1 MTLRSLLVATDFS
14 QDARHAA
21 YRAAILAGEKGAQ
34 LQLLHVVSR
43 PSLDALLEVFRLHPG
58 GEAALVG
65 DVQTM
70 LTELAEAITRE
81 IGIAVN
87 PRVAVGHVLDEILAA
102 SEHADMLLLGVRGL
116 NPLRDLILG
125 TTAERLLRKCRRPV
139 LVVKRP
145 PSSGYGKVLV
155 PVDFSP
161 HSATALKLAAQVAST
176 ASITVVHAFDVPFEG
191 KLRLAD
197 VSNDEI
203 ERYRTQARR
212 QAQARIHALIQT
224 GDRHAQRL
232 NDVVEQGD
240 PRRLILAKEKQL
252 GADLIVI
259 GKHGSMIEDL
269 LIGSVT
275 RHILSD
281 SKCDVL
287 VDTTGVTQV
296 AA

>member
-14 QDARHAA
+14 DDAGHAA
-21 YRAAILAGEKGAQ
+21 HRAAVLAAEKGGQ
-34 LQLLHVVSR
+34 LELLHVISR
-43 PSLDALLEVFRLHPG
+43 PSLDALRDMFRSHPG
-58 GEAALVG
+58 
-65 DVQTM
+65 
-70 LTELAEAITRE
+70 AEATLMDDVRVTLSKMAEDITRE
-81 IGIAVN
+81 TGAAAN
-87 PRVAVGHVLDEILAA
+87 SRVAVGYVLDEILSA
-102 SEHADMLLLGVRGL
+102 SEHADMLILGAHGL

-125 TTAERLLRKCRRPV
+125 TTAERLLRRCKRPV

-145 PSSGYGKVLV
+145 PQGRYSNVLV

-161 HSATALKLAAQVAST
+161 HSATALQLATRVTSHAN
-176 ASITVVHAFDVPFEG
+176 ITVAHAFDVPFEG

-197 VSNDEI
+197 VSVEEI
-203 ERYRTQARR
+203 EHYRAQIQQ
-212 QAQARIHALIQT
+212 QAQGKIRSLIQSVH
-224 GDRHAQRL
+224 DDMHSFK
-232 NDVVEQGD
+232 DVVERGD
-240 PRRLILAKEKQL
+240 PRRLILAKETQL

-287 VDTTGVTQV
+287 VDTSR
-296 AA
+296 AK

>member
-14 QDARHAA
+14 QDAAHAA
-21 YRAAILAGEKGAQ
+21 YRAAFLAAENGAQ
-34 LQLLHVVSR
+34 LELLHVVSR
-43 PSLDALLEVFRLHPG
+43 PSLDALVEVFRLHPG
-58 GEAALVG
+58 AEAALVG

-81 IGIAVN
+81 IGVAVN
-87 PRVAVGHVLDEILAA
+87 ACVAVGHVMDEILAA
-102 SEHADMLLLGVRGL
+102 SEHVDMLLLGVRGL

-139 LVVKRP
+139 LIVKRP
-145 PSSGYGKVLV
+145 PSGGYGKMLV

-161 HSATALKLAAQVAST
+161 HSATALKLAAQIASS

-203 ERYRTQARR
+203 ELYRTEARQQARAKIR
-212 QAQARIHALIQT
+212 ALIQT
-224 GDRHAQRL
+224 VDGPAHRL

-259 GKHGSMIEDL
+259 GKHGSMVEEL
-269 LIGSVT
+269 LIGSVA

-287 VDTTGVTQV
+287 VDTTGVT
-296 AA
+296 